1 MVFNMNKV
9 FSLFLALGLAS
20 CSVRSDDNNVA
31 KNSSKTGDINLA
43 QIAKDVQKT
52 SPSKLESVEPLELSA
67 EEAQYAWRYPT
78 YPEEYEVELGSRDP
92 RNESYLSGR
101 ETYYER
107 NTKEPTQETAVAE
120 LGSYAGPWIEGKETE
135 LLPVSNPSIPVGQ
148 AIERA
153 LGAEI
158 TPEML
163 PELEESPFQAFLKLQ
178 KLERDSNGALR
189 TLLVT
194 LPALNPNTQVT
205 ENAQYSMQL
214 DKEALWSL
222 TYALYR
228 KIEPDYTKPIATR
241 ADPKTKADGALI
253 YGSCNMCHGADGWG
267 RGHSGLTLQP
277 PPANFREP
285 RRLFNRSEAKLRE
298 VLQNGIYGSAMP
310 PWKDKL
316 SDEEINHVVAYIRHF
331 SYSLETPVMN
341 TKPCF
346 KGQSCYKDGQP

>member
-1 MVFNMNKV
+1 MVFNMNKA
-9 FSLFLALGLAS
+9 FFLILAIGFTS
-20 CSVRSDDNNVA
+20 CSVRTDSNNIA
-31 KNSSKTGDINLA
+31 KGSSKVGDVNLA
-43 QIAKDVQKT
+43 RIAEDVQKT
-52 SPSKLESVEPLELSA
+52 SPSKLKGVEPLELTA
-67 EEAQYAWRYPT
+67 EEAQYSWRYPS
-78 YPEEYEVELGSRDP
+78 YPEEYKVELGSRDP

-101 ETYYER
+101 ETYYEN

-120 LGSYAGPWIEGKETE
+120 LGSYAGPWIEGEETE
-135 LLPVSNPSIPVGQ
+135 LLPVSNPNIPLGQ

-158 TPEML
+158 TPEMRPQL
-163 PELEESPFQAFLKLQ
+163 DESPFQAFLKLQ
-178 KLERDSNGALR
+178 KLERDSSGALR

-194 LPALNPNTQVT
+194 LPATRPGVAQT
-205 ENAQYSMQL
+205 ENAQYEIQL

-228 KIEPDYTKPIATR
+228 QIEPDYTKPIATQ
-241 ADPKTKADGALI
+241 ADPSVKANGANI

-267 RGHSGLTLQP
+267 RGHSGVSLQP
-277 PPANFREP
+277 PPANFHEP
-285 RRLFNRSEAKLRE
+285 RRLFNRSETKLRQ
-298 VLQNGIYGSAMP
+298 VLQQGIYGSAMP

-316 SDEEINHVVAYIRHF
+316 SDAEINHVVAYIRHF

-346 KGQSCYKDGQP
+346 KGETCYKEGQP

>member
-1 MVFNMNKV
+1 MGFNMNKV
-9 FSLFLALGLAS
+9 LFLLFAVSLAS
-20 CSVRSDDNNVA
+20 CSVRTDSNNIA
-31 KNSSKTGDINLA
+31 KNSSKTGDVNLA
-43 QIAKDVQKT
+43 QIAEDVQKT
-52 SPSKLESVEPLELSA
+52 NPNKLTDVKPLELSA
-67 EEAQYAWRYPT
+67 EEAEYKWRYPS
-78 YPEEYEVELGSRDP
+78 YPDEYRVELGSRNP

-101 ETYYER
+101 EAYYER

-120 LGSYAGPWIEGKETE
+120 LGSYAGPWIEGEEAK
-135 LLPVSNPSIPVGQ
+135 LLPVSNPNIILGE

-158 TPEML
+158 TAEMK
-163 PELEESPFQAFLKLQ
+163 PTLEESPFQAFLKLQ
-178 KLERDSNGALR
+178 KLERDANGALR
-189 TLLVT
+189 TILVSFPT
-194 LPALNPNTQVT
+194 PNPATSVT
-205 ENAQYSMQL
+205 ENAQYSIQL
-214 DKEALWSL
+214 DKETIWGL

-228 KIEPDYTKPIATR
+228 KLEPDYTKPVPTR
-241 ADPKTKADGALI
+241 ADPKVSANGANI

-285 RRLFNRSEAKLRE
+285 RRLFNRSEEKLRE
-298 VLQNGIYGSAMP
+298 VLHEGIYGSAMP

-331 SYSLETPVMN
+331 SYSLEQPVMN

-346 KGQSCYKDGQP
+346 KGQSCYKEGQP